1 LKILQINYNKALEE
15 LNKNL
20 KTYSVNFHLD
30 LILSIHKKLVNKL
43 VPKYQLGKLR
53 VEPVFV
59 NNPKTGKTVYWP
71 PDHKDIPQL
80 MNDLMDF
87 IIRNKGAIDPLIIA
101 GIFHKQ
107 FVVIHPFM
115 DGNGRTARLS
125 TKVILADTDLNT
137 FKLSFE
143 NYYNRNVTNYFSNV
157 GVLGNY
163 YDIVDSIDFTNW
175 LEYYTDGI
183 IDELLRVKKLLP
195 EVSVSPKTELLVP

>member
-1 LKILQINYNKALEE
+1 MKILQINYNKALEE